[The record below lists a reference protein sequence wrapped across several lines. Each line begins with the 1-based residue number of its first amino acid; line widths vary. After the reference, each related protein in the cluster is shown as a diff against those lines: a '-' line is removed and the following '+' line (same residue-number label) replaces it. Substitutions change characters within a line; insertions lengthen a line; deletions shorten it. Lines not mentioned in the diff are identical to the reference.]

1 MVHHAGDRGRKAAPT
16 VRRGDD
22 DWSLPAQGLLDRY
35 GSGWRG
41 LSAVEARRRQA
52 RPSRISGPRAA
63 LASIAGLLLAQ
74 FATPLVLILVFG
86 AAVAAVVGEWSEAAV
101 IMAIVLASSLLG
113 FAQEFRA
120 SRAMEAL
127 RGRLAITARV
137 RREGAEMRVPASE
150 VVPGDVLLLAA
161 GALIPADGVVMEAT
175 DLSVSESVLTGESF
189 PVNKQP
195 GPATEATTP
204 ANLVFAGTSVRSG
217 TGTVLA
223 MRTGDDTEVARIA
236 ATLRRAA
243 PETDFSRGIRDFG
256 YLMMRIM
263 AAVVVIIFV
272 ANLLLDRPLVDSLLF
287 SIALAVGLTP
297 ELLPAIISVTL
308 SRGAM
313 RMSKAGVLVRR
324 LGSIESLGT
333 MDVLCTDKTGTLTE
347 GVVKLDGWYGTDGQ
361 ASERVLLLGQLNA
374 RLQSGMDNPM
384 DSAIAAIDVPAQ
396 LARFRKLGEVPYDF
410 VRKRLSVAVD
420 DGAGGRQLICKGA
433 MESVMAACSSMRV
446 GGRVRRL
453 AAADRAAVEERCR
466 NWSQDGFRVLAV
478 ATRRLAAGATVDRD
492 LEAGLCLE
500 GYLLFFD
507 PPKAGVEADLAAL
520 VARGIRVKMI
530 SGDNRH
536 VAAQLARRIGLP
548 SRHVM
553 SGADLA
559 HLTRSA
565 LQARVD
571 RTDLFVEIDP
581 NQKER
586 IIAALRA
593 RRHVVGYLGDGINDA
608 PALHAAD
615 VGISVDTAVDVA
627 REAADIVLLQR
638 DLGVVVRGVEDG
650 RVIFANTMKY
660 ILVTT
665 SANLG
670 NMISMAAASLFLPF
684 LPMLAKQILLNN
696 FLSDLPCLA
705 IASDAVDPPDLKAPH
720 GWDIRQVQ
728 RSMFGFGLVS
738 SLFDFVT
745 FAFLLY
751 VARGE
756 ATAFQTG
763 WFVESLL
770 TELAIIFVIRT
781 RRPLW
786 SGRPGRLL
794 LLLALAVAS
803 VAIALPYLPIAAAF
817 GFAPMRADVL
827 LGLAAITGA
836 YLLTSEFL
844 KQRLY
849 PARRSARHPLG

>member
-1 MVHHAGDRGRKAAPT
+1 MPDHLLFNKMGS
-16 VRRGDD
+16 
-22 DWSLPAQGLLDRY
+22 SLQGL
-35 GSGWRG
+35 SV
-41 LSAVEARRRQA
+41 SEARRSQV
-52 RPSRISGPRAA
+52 RPSKMSGPRAT
-63 LASIAGLLLAQ
+63 LAAVAGLLLAQ
-74 FATPLVLILVFG
+74 FATPLVLILIFG

-101 IMAIVLASSLLG
+101 IMAIVLASGLLG
-113 FAQEFRA
+113 FAQEYRA

-137 RREGAEMRVPASE
+137 RREGAELGVPASE

-161 GALIPADGVVMEAT
+161 GALIPADGVVMEAI

-195 GPATEATTP
+195 VPVAQTTAP
-204 ANLVFAGTSVRSG
+204 MARTNIVFAGTSVRSG

-223 MRTGDDTEVARIA
+223 MKTGDDTEVARIG

-243 PETDFSRGIRDFG
+243 PETDFARGIRDFG

-263 AAVVVIIFV
+263 VAVVVIIFV

-313 RMSKAGVLVRR
+313 RMSRAGVLVRR

-384 DSAIAAIDVPAQ
+384 DSAIAAIDAPAQ
-396 LARFRKLGEVPYDF
+396 LSRFHKLGEVPYDF
-410 VRKRLSVAVD
+410 VRKRLSVAVE

-433 MESVMAACSSMRV
+433 VANVMAVCSSMRI
-446 GGRVRRL
+446 GSRIRRL
-453 AAADRAAVEERCR
+453 GATERTAVEERCR
-466 NWSQDGFRVLAV
+466 IWSQDGFRVLAV
-478 ATRRLAAGATVDRD
+478 ATNKLAAGTPVSRD

-507 PPKAGVEADLAAL
+507 PPKAGIEADLAAL

-536 VAAQLARRIGLP
+536 VAERLARRIGLP
-548 SRHVM
+548 SRHIVT
-553 SGADLA
+553 GAELA

-593 RRHVVGYLGDGINDA
+593 RQHVVGYLGDGINDA

-627 REAADIVLLQR
+627 REAADIVLLRR

-650 RVIFANTMKY
+650 RIIFANTMKY

-705 IASDAVDPPDLKAPH
+705 IASDAVDPADLKAPH

-756 ATAFQTG
+756 VTAFQTG

-786 SGRPGRLL
+786 SSPPGQLL
-794 LLLALAVAS
+794 VLLALAVAS
-803 VAIALPYLPIAAAF
+803 VAIALPYLPLADAF

-827 LGLAAITGA
+827 LGLAAITGT

-844 KQRLY
+844 KQRLH
-849 PARRSARHPLG
+849 PARRSARRPPG